1 MRKSALFVAVSAVL
15 IFLSSSGIATATV
28 VALVDLSSQTMVVT
42 HRGDVIGRWPVS
54 TARKGKITP
63 TGSWTAKWLSRY
75 HRSSRYENAPMPY
88 SVFYSGH
95 YAVHGTYE
103 TKRLGSPA
111 SSGCIRLH
119 PRHAAIF
126 FRLAQREGLRNTR
139 IVVRW

>member
-1 MRKSALFVAVSAVL
+1 MQKALSIIAVSAAL
-15 IFLSSSGIATATV
+15 MLFSAPGIATAGV
-28 VALVDLSSQTMVVT
+28 VARVDLSSQTMT
-42 HRGDVIGRWPVS
+42 IAHRGKVVGRWPVS

-63 TGSWTAKWLSRY
+63 TGSWTAKWLSRN

-88 SVFYSGH
+88 SVFYNGH

-103 TKRLGSPA
+103 TRRLGRPA

-119 PRHAAIF
+119 PNHAAMF

-139 IVVRW
+139 IVVRR